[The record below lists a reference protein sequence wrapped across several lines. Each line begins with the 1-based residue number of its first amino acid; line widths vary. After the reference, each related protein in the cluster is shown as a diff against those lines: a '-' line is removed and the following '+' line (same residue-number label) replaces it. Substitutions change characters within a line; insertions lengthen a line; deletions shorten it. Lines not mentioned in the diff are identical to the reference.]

1 MAKEPSQFEMK
12 KQFNLPENA
21 VFLGW
26 VIHHPE
32 NDEYVV
38 TYTSNEYMANIGWG
52 LSPEKAKKFKTLKKA
67 NSVISD
73 LEIGD
78 KSEAAPAFD
87 LGKTIVVLA
96 DRPKNGPSVNPLR
109 TVFD

>member
-73 LEIGD
+73 GVSGAME
-78 KSEAAPAFD
+78 P
-87 LGKTIVVLA
+87 KTNVRKISA
-96 DRPKNGPSVNPLR
+96 H
-109 TVFD
+109 FIE

>member
-38 TYTSNEYMANIGWG
+38 TYTSNEYMANIG
-52 LSPEKAKKFKTLKKA
+52 
-67 NSVISD
+67 
-73 LEIGD
+73 
-78 KSEAAPAFD
+78 
-87 LGKTIVVLA
+87 VL
-96 DRPKNGPSVNPLR
+96 RPIHR
-109 TVFD
+109 

>member
-26 VIHHPE
+26 VIHH
-32 NDEYVV
+32 
-38 TYTSNEYMANIGWG
+38 
-52 LSPEKAKKFKTLKKA
+52 PEKAKKFKTLKKA

-96 DRPKNGPSVNPLR
+96 ERPKNGPSVNPLR

>member
-12 KQFNLPENA
+12 KQFNLPEDA

-52 LSPEKAKKFKTLKKA
+52 LSPGRDREHFESMLR
-67 NSVISD
+67 
-73 LEIGD
+73 G
-78 KSEAAPAFD
+78 F
-87 LGKTIVVLA
+87 
-96 DRPKNGPSVNPLR
+96 DRPIWV
-109 TVFD
+109 

>member
-78 KSEAAPAFD
+78 KWGLKSNGTKTYA
-87 LGKTIVVLA
+87 KTIHPVPMGVSAVGVAL
-96 DRPKNGPSVNPLR
+96 S
-109 TVFD
+109 

>member
-52 LSPEKAKKFKTLKKA
+52 LSPE
-67 NSVISD
+67 S
-73 LEIGD
+73 
-78 KSEAAPAFD
+78 
-87 LGKTIVVLA
+87 
-96 DRPKNGPSVNPLR
+96 
-109 TVFD
+109 